1 MQIET
6 QTIITKNA
14 IIRIYHPDLTD
25 EERAKRMKAIELAAI
40 RLVQANRQ
48 AEARRRLQ
56 EDAAATQA

>member
-48 AEARRRLQ
+48 AEARKRLQ
-56 EDAAATQA
+56 EDAATQA

>member
-48 AEARRRLQ
+48 AEARKRLGL
-56 EDAAATQA
+56 DVG

>member
-48 AEARRRLQ
+48 AEARKRRHLP
-56 EDAAATQA
+56 AAATQA

>member
-40 RLVQANRQ
+40 RLVKANRQ
-48 AEARRRLQ
+48 AEARKRLQ
-56 EDAAATQA
+56 EDAAAPRA

>member
-40 RLVQANRQ
+40 RLVQAYSFSN
-48 AEARRRLQ
+48 LLYLNS
-56 EDAAATQA
+56 

>member
-48 AEARRRLQ
+48 AGAWHRS
-56 EDAAATQA
+56 AFT

>member
-25 EERAKRMKAIELAAI
+25 EERAKRRKAIELAAI

-48 AEARRRLQ
+48 AEARKRLGL
-56 EDAAATQA
+56 DVG